1 MFNWLSYFND
11 PENKNPLI
19 NRKLWRNREFSFT
32 LKDDIYVRYKS
43 YKNVKE
49 WKADLRKKCPYK
61 IDIGALY
68 NIEPCRRSTISS
80 DKFIAEEKELVF
92 DIDISDYDDV
102 RTCCSEAGI
111 CNKCWPLMSC
121 AVKIIDVT
129 LRRDFGLKHLLWV
142 FSGRRGIHCWCSDE
156 IVRKFDVQQRS
167 AMIDYLKLYSG
178 NNMNKIKV
186 DLQIE
191 RTRDIH
197 ESLNRSFQ
205 ICLSYFIDCTLKIQ
219 QFLDNT
225 QGIDFLCDMIRFP
238 YIQRDVKEA
247 LLHLIDSDDY
257 QQKWNCINNIFE
269 KYMKNSRK
277 SNNNNN
283 NNNISPIAIKANLY
297 EIIFSFTYPRLDV
310 EVSRHVNHLLK
321 SPFCIHPKTGKICSI
336 INPKHVDIFDPLKQP
351 TLLSLINE
359 YNIAGNKNKENQNQS
374 MIGWKDT
381 SLKDIIKTFRECFLN
396 DLKKERMR
404 IFKMKQN
411 HSGINDF

>member
-19 NRKLWRNREFSFT
+19 DRKLWRNREFSFT

-43 YKNVKE
+43 YKNLKE
-49 WKADLRKKCPYK
+49 WKDDLKKKCPYK

-102 RTCCSEAGI
+102 RTCCSEAAI

-121 AVKIIDVT
+121 AVKVIDVI

-142 FSGRRGIHCWCSDE
+142 FSGRRGIHCWCSDN

-167 AMIDYLKLYSG
+167 AMIDYIKLYTG
-178 NNMNKIKV
+178 NSMNKIKV
-186 DLQIE
+186 DMQIE
-191 RTRDIH
+191 KTKDIH

-205 ICLSYFIDCTLKIQ
+205 ICVPYFINCSLKLQ
-219 QFLDNT
+219 QLLDTT
-225 QGIDFLCDMIRFP
+225 QGIDYLCDMIRFP
-238 YIQRDVKEA
+238 QIAIDVKDQ
-247 LLHLIDSDDY
+247 LMDLIDSEDY
-257 QQKWNCINNIFE
+257 NGKWKCIENIFDSH
-269 KYMKNSRK
+269 KSKITANSAQK
-277 SNNNNN
+277 
-283 NNNISPIAIKANLY
+283 ISKIAIEANKM
-297 EIIFSFTYPRLDV
+297 EIVFAYVYPRLDV

-336 INPKHVDIFDPLKQP
+336 INPNNVDMFDPLNQP

-359 YNIAGNKNKENQNQS
+359 YNTAGKNKNNKQNNQS

-396 DLKKERMR
+396 SLQRERMGL
-404 IFKMKQN
+404 FKMKQIQGN
-411 HSGINDF
+411 INDF